1 MRKIIKIIASIL
13 TLILTVGCG
22 IAPTPREDGLVFE
35 DDFNGTKLNSKK
47 WERCPEWDRQGKSK
61 WVDELSY
68 LDGEGNLILRME
80 WNREDLIVNC
90 GAVRTKGLFEY
101 GFGYY
106 EARIKFTPHYGA
118 WGAFWM
124 MVGDVESEEN
134 GSKDGVEIDI
144 IETIEN
150 QNGKYNHAL
159 HWDGYG
165 DNHKSYSPKLLKKVN
180 IYDGEYH
187 TFGLLRNEKGYT
199 FYIDG
204 EVSSFVSAEDCEP
217 CEKDGYLKLTCES
230 AEWAGG
236 GSIDCILGLPAE
248 MIVDYVRVYDR
259 LPDYIK

>member
-1 MRKIIKIIASIL
+1 MKRIFAVIL
-13 TLILTVGCG
+13 ALVLLFGC
-22 IAPTPREDGLVFE
+22 TPKPNEDGLMFE
-35 DDFNGTKLNSKK
+35 DNFDGTKLNSKK
-47 WERCPEWDRQGKSK
+47 WKRCPEWERHGKSK

-68 LDGEGNLILRME
+68 LDGEGNLIIKME
-80 WNREDLIVNC
+80 WDREKLVVNS
-90 GAVRTKGLFEY
+90 GAIYSRKSFD
-101 GFGYY
+101 FGYY

-124 MVGDVESEEN
+124 MIGDVDSEKN

-144 IETIEN
+144 IETIGN
-150 QNGKYNHAL
+150 QDGRYQHAL

-165 DNHKSYSPKLLKKVN
+165 DNHKSYSPELLKKVN

-204 EVSSFVSAEDCEP
+204 EVSAFVDAAECDVCP
-217 CEKDGYLKLTCES
+217 KKGFMILSCES
-230 AEWAGG
+230 AEWSGG
-236 GSIDCILGLPAE
+236 GSVDCILSLPAE